1 MPERHDLLIAGGG
14 VSGLSLAAHLAR
26 GLPGARV
33 LVVDRNP
40 RDLEHRNLSYWSR
53 APTLFDGAARGAWR
67 ALDVRVGGYARRCPL
82 GEYCYRSLRGQ
93 DFAAAA
99 RDMLAAAPDVELMEG
114 DVEAISEDDRGAVLT
129 VGGRRARGDFLFD
142 GRLLPD
148 DVRQRP
154 GSLLLRQHFLGWE
167 IETDEDRFD
176 PAAPTFLDFRVE
188 QRDAVRFFYVL
199 PFSPRRALVELVVH
213 GAEPQPAQLR
223 AHLDRALGVTDYRVV
238 DVESGVSA
246 LTSRRH
252 PRRLGRRIMAIGVH
266 GGRLNAST
274 GYAFTRIQR
283 DSEAIVAS
291 LRRRGH
297 PFGVPGDRRLFRL
310 LDTLLLRVMSARPPF
325 IEQAFEAMFRG
336 SPIARVLRFLDEE
349 ASLWEV
355 ARLAARMPPGPFLG
369 QLVRWLVGAPP

>member
-33 LVVDRNP
+33 LVVDKNG

-53 APTLFDGAARGAWR
+53 RPTLFDGAARGEWQ

-82 GEYCYRSLRGQ
+82 GDYRYRSLRGQ

-99 RDMLAAAPDVELMEG
+99 RGLLAGAQDIQVIEG
-114 DVEAISEDDRGAVLT
+114 DVEAISEDREGAVLT
-129 VGGRRARGDFLFD
+129 VGGRRVRGDFLFD
-142 GRLLPD
+142 GRLLPE
-148 DVRQRP
+148 DVRPRP
-154 GSLLLRQHFLGWE
+154 GALLVRQHFLGWE
-167 IETDEDRFD
+167 IETEEDRFD
-176 PAAPTFLDFRVE
+176 PTAPTFLDFRVE

-199 PFSPRRALVELVVH
+199 PFSPRRALVELVAH
-213 GAEPQPAQLR
+213 GAEPGPELLR
-223 AHLDRALGVTDYRVV
+223 AHLDRALGVTAYRVV
-238 DVESGVSA
+238 DIESGVSA
-246 LTSRRH
+246 LTSRPH
-252 PRRLGRRIMAIGVH
+252 PRRLGRRLMAIGVH
-266 GGRLNAST
+266 GGRLKAST

-291 LRRRGH
+291 LQRRGH

-310 LDTLLLRVMSARPPF
+310 LDTLLLRVMSARPAF
-325 IEQAFEAMFRG
+325 IERAFEGMFRG
-336 SPIARVLRFLDEE
+336 SPITRVLRFLDEE

-355 ARLAARMPPGPFLG
+355 ARLAARMPPGPFLA
-369 QLVRWLVGAPP
+369 QLMRWLVGAPP